1 MIWKVGGKIR
11 RLPTSIE
18 TPYLESYKTL
28 HCLGVVVIVAIVKL
42 FKHDAIEAYLIWSCA
57 M

>member
-11 RLPTSIE
+11 RLPASIE
-18 TPYLESYKTL
+18 TTDSESCKTL
-28 HCLGVVVIVAIVKL
+28 VKL
-42 FKHDAIEAYLIWSCA
+42 FKDDAIEAYLIWSCA